1 VNVDQIFDMIFDT
14 SNNLFFNLSTTSSLT
29 TTPGAYKEKLGGGTD
44 LALFK
49 FNQNAGCSDNL
60 EDNNVK
66 ETAPEIVV
74 SNNLNTYGISS
85 KISSPSD
92 EDWYKVVLLNK
103 EPNLKISLLNLSVPM
118 NIQLYNSSGVL
129 LAQTEG
135 SGLQD
140 KTLVYNSTVGGTYY
154 IYISHDSTANAS
166 TGCYRLQVIKS
177 STAFLK
183 EWSSSSSAS
192 GITLQITPNL
202 VISDLNLEL
211 TVPTDGITNFII
223 TDALGRQ
230 MITIS
235 EDVTAGKNTCH
246 QDVSKLA
253 PGLYRVINRTGTV
266 VTYNSFVISR

>member
-1 VNVDQIFDMIFDT
+1 M
-14 SNNLFFNLSTTSSLT
+14 
-29 TTPGAYKEKLGGGTD
+29 
-44 LALFK
+44 
-49 FNQNAGCSDNL
+49 
-60 EDNNVK
+60 
-66 ETAPEIVV
+66 
-74 SNNLNTYGISS
+74 
-85 KISSPSD
+85 
-92 EDWYKVVLLNK
+92 
-103 EPNLKISLLNLSVPM
+103 KISLLNLSVPM

-129 LAQTEG
+129 LAQTED

-154 IYISHDSTANAS
+154 IYIAHDSTANAS

-230 MITIS
+230 IITIS

>member
-1 VNVDQIFDMIFDT
+1 
-14 SNNLFFNLSTTSSLT
+14 
-29 TTPGAYKEKLGGGTD
+29 
-44 LALFK
+44 
-49 FNQNAGCSDNL
+49 
-60 EDNNVK
+60 
-66 ETAPEIVV
+66 
-74 SNNLNTYGISS
+74 
-85 KISSPSD
+85 
-92 EDWYKVVLLNK
+92 
-103 EPNLKISLLNLSVPM
+103 
-118 NIQLYNSSGVL
+118 
-129 LAQTEG
+129 
-135 SGLQD
+135 
-140 KTLVYNSTVGGTYY
+140 
-154 IYISHDSTANAS
+154 
-166 TGCYRLQVIKS
+166 
-177 STAFLK
+177 FLK

-230 MITIS
+230 IITIS